1 MLLFGRGALYW
12 ADHYGSHT
20 IKTKKM
26 HKNLVLCRLL
36 LLLRGITLTQEQT
49 RRQQRVCLIYLAET
63 AVMCNIGA
71 VMCTAV
77 GNSVVVRFIVYT
89 MKLEEVMCLHTVQDM
104 LIYTPC

>member
-1 MLLFGRGALYW
+1 MQA
-12 ADHYGSHT
+12 
-20 IKTKKM
+20 
-26 HKNLVLCRLL
+26 VLL
-36 LLLRGITLTQEQT
+36 LHGVTLTQEQT

-77 GNSVVVRFIVYT
+77 GNSLVVRFIVYT
-89 MKLEEVMCLHTVQDM
+89 MQLEEVMCLHTVQDM